1 MTELQLFIQ
10 LVLSGLLAGSI
21 YGLIALGFVV
31 IYKSTEVVNFA
42 QGEIM
47 MVGAYF
53 CYLMIDTYHIP
64 FIPAFLLTLVFAA
77 ILGVAV
83 EAVILRPMI
92 GKPVFSVIMITVG
105 LATLLRSIVGFVWGH
120 DNIPFETPL
129 PDKIIDLAGIRVTPT
144 EITTIVAAVGLFLI
158 LFAFF
163 RYTKLGLAT
172 RATAFDQ
179 RWAFLMGISVRRIFS
194 LAWALASMVAAVGG
208 IFLGFIGGLE
218 TNMSFIGMKVF
229 PAVVLGGIDS
239 IAGAL
244 LGGLLI
250 GLTESLAG
258 GYLSTWFGSGVKEL
272 SAFAVLLIVLMV
284 KPYGLFGKKEIIR
297 V

>member
-1 MTELQLFIQ
+1 MSDLHIFYQ
-10 LVLSGLLAGSI
+10 LVLSGLLAGSV
-21 YGLIALGFVV
+21 YALIAMGFVV

-53 CYLMIDTYHIP
+53 CYFLVVTHKIP
-64 FIPAFLLTLVFAA
+64 FLWAFLLTLVFAA
-77 ILGVAV
+77 VLGVVV
-83 EAVILRPMI
+83 EALILRPMV
-92 GKPVFSVIMITVG
+92 GEPTFSVIMITVG

-120 DNIPFETPL
+120 DNLPFDSPL
-129 PDKIIDLAGIRVTPT
+129 PDKIMELAGVRVTPT
-144 EITTIVAAVGLFLI
+144 EIATIVAALILFGI

-163 RYTKLGLAT
+163 RYSKLGLAT

-179 RWAFLMGISVRRIFS
+179 RWAFLMGISVRKIFS
-194 LAWALASMVAAVGG
+194 LSWALASVVAAVGG
-208 IFLGFIGGLE
+208 IFLAFMGGLE

-244 LGGLLI
+244 LGGLVV
-250 GLTESLAG
+250 GLSESLAG
-258 GYLSTWFGSGVKEL
+258 GYLSNWFGSGIKEL
-272 SAFAVLLIVLMV
+272 SAFFILLVVLMV
-284 KPYGLFGKKEIIR
+284 KPYGLFGKKEVIR